1 MSIDSRPM
9 SSQKRRLM
17 AQETTQEKRVAIQES
32 AAFEYVR
39 NALSLKEIDDS
50 AAFDILG
57 PLLEKSAVN
66 GAGDLM
72 SAEEADRLLSRPY
85 LPETTFAVVDIET
98 TGGRPPQH
106 RVTELAAVKVRAGEV
121 VDSWDALVYPG
132 REIPW
137 NVVRL
142 TGITDA
148 MVADKPG
155 LMEVLPGFLDFIDG
169 CVFVAHCANFDL
181 HFLQY
186 YAQEFL
192 ERDFSPQVLCTFELA
207 NLLLPGQKRFNLAE
221 LSTSLGLPD
230 SEKGRHR
237 ALGDARV
244 TAQIFIRFQQMCRL
258 LGLGSLESLLAFQQP
273 DEGGSPSMAE
283 GIRLDPAK
291 IESLP
296 RDRGVYRLYDKDE
309 RLVFAGKANDIR
321 RAVRD
326 MFYPKNR
333 SAGRF
338 ALRLKGVRHV
348 EAKSLR
354 SELAMNIEAFR
365 AMRKSSLMNG
375 NFAVAGGGFLR
386 LSANGAR
393 RGVSF
398 VSRLARDGACYYG
411 PFRKKAQLADLLEA
425 ICAAFPLPHEAPEGF
440 RDAKKRGALPG
451 GKKPPRL
458 PDSEYAELFE
468 MLRDILEGRLP
479 KEDESVFSLLQKAWR
494 EEGPSPGKLRRHI
507 ARLHH
512 LARMFALSGPSV
524 ERRRLIIVEPGQTRE
539 ERYCYFIRDGLLAH
553 EVSFEKSEPPVHILE
568 EKINEIYL
576 DESFEGVKANSE
588 DLDEAAVFASWMRR
602 ELMDGFMLNIEGRAC
617 PARVMEALLGALDNP
632 QVAGTTITF

>member
-1 MSIDSRPM
+1 
-9 SSQKRRLM
+9 M
-17 AQETTQEKRVAIQES
+17 AQETVQKKSVAIQES
-32 AAFEYVR
+32 PAFDYVR
-39 NALSLKEIDDS
+39 KALNLKEIDDS
-50 AAFDILG
+50 AALVILG
-57 PLLEKSAVN
+57 PLLEKSAANVVN
-66 GAGDLM
+66 GFM
-72 SAEEADRLLSRPY
+72 SAEDAARLLSQPY

-106 RVTELAAVKVRAGEV
+106 RITELAAVKVRAGEV
-121 VDSWDALVYPG
+121 VDSLDVLVNPG

-207 NLLLPGQKRFNLAE
+207 NQLLPGQKRFNLGE
-221 LSTSLGLPD
+221 LSASMGLSD
-230 SEKGRHR
+230 SGKGRHR
-237 ALGDARV
+237 ALSDAQT
-244 TAQIFIRFQQMCRL
+244 TAQIFIRFAQMCRL
-258 LGLGSLESLLAFQQP
+258 LGLDSLDSLLEYQQP
-273 DEGGSPSMAE
+273 DEGVSPPMAE

-309 RLVFAGKANDIR
+309 KLVFAGKANDIQ

-348 EAKSLR
+348 EATSLR
-354 SELAMNIEAFR
+354 SELVMNVEAFR

-375 NFAVAGGGFLR
+375 NLAVAGGGFLR
-386 LSANGAR
+386 FSANDAR
-393 RGVSF
+393 PGVSF
-398 VSRLARDGACYYG
+398 VSRLARDDARYYG
-411 PFRKKAQLADLLEA
+411 PFRKKAQLADLLDA
-425 ICAAFPLPHEAPEGF
+425 ICAAFPLPHEAAEGR
-440 RDAKKRGALPG
+440 RDARKRGAFPG
-451 GKKPPRL
+451 GKRPPRL
-458 PDSEYAELFE
+458 PDAENSELFG

-479 KEDESVFSLLQKAWR
+479 KEDESVFTLLQKAWG
-494 EEGPSPGKLRRHI
+494 EEGPSPGRLRRHI

-512 LARMFALSGPSV
+512 LVRTYGLSGPSV

-553 EVSFEKSEPPVHILE
+553 EVSFERGAPPLRALE
-568 EKINEIYL
+568 EKINEIFL
-576 DESFEGVKANSE
+576 DENFEGVKAAPE

-602 ELMDGFMLNIEGRAC
+602 ELMDGFMLNLEGRA
-617 PARVMEALLGALDNP
+617 PSARVMDALTGALDDP
-632 QVAGTTITF
+632 QAAGTTITL